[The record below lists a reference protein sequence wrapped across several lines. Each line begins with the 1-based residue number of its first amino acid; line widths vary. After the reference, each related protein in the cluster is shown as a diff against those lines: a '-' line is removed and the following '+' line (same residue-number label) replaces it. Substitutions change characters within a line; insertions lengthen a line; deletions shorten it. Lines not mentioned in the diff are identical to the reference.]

1 MGLLAEFDIIAD
13 FGFKTETPTVGI
25 PIYYDDGMEEFE
37 TVFMDT
43 IEELCPVDTGFLH
56 DSIQVETTDT
66 TVKVW
71 TDCEY
76 AQYVEYG
83 TWKQDPQ
90 PYFEPP
96 VAAALNAATHIW
108 NDAMEEALE
117 EEAEELEEQREGV
130 DEEEEGEPISEGDG
144 PLGGSISALLGITI
158 ALTIIETIKEMFD
171 TSDVVD
177 YGKEE
182 KKEKRK
188 QRRGRSFKGE
198 FKGKDIFSFK
208 VFMPTIIIT

>member
-1 MGLLAEFDIIAD
+1 MGLLVDFDLVDDFEFT
-13 FGFKTETPTVGI
+13 TETPTLGI
-25 PIYYDDGMEEFE
+25 PIDYEEGMNEFE
-37 TVFMDT
+37 TVFMNT
-43 IEELCPVDTGFLH
+43 IDSLCPIDTGFLH
-56 DSIQVETTDT
+56 DSINVEIFDT
-66 TVKVW
+66 SVRAW

-90 PYFEPP
+90 PYFEPA

-130 DEEEEGEPISEGDG
+130 DEEEEGEPISEGEG
-144 PLGGSISALLGITI
+144 PLGGSISALLGIMI
-158 ALTIIETIKEMFD
+158 ALSIVETIKQMFD

-177 YGKEE
+177 YGKG
-182 KKEKRK
+182 KKNGKRK
-188 QRRGRSFKGE
+188 GLKAE
-198 FKGKDIFSFK
+198 FKGKDIFSFRI
-208 VFMPTIIIT
+208 FMPTIIIT

>member
-90 PYFEPP
+90 PYFEPA
-96 VAAALNAATHIW
+96 VEAALDAAIPVW

-117 EEAEELEEQREGV
+117 EEAEELERQQDMI
-130 DEEEEGEPISEGDG
+130 DEEEAAEEGEPMAEGGG
-144 PLGGSISALLGITI
+144 PLGGSITAYLGII
-158 ALTIIETIKEMFD
+158 VALTIVETIKQMFD

-177 YGKEE
+177 YGKG
-182 KKEKRK
+182 KKNGKRK
-188 QRRGRSFKGE
+188 GLKAE
-198 FKGKDIFSFK
+198 FKGKDTFSFRI
-208 VFMPTIIIT
+208 FMPTIIIT

>member
-1 MGLLAEFDIIAD
+1 MGLLVEFDLVAD

-25 PIYYDDGMEEFE
+25 PIDYEDGMEEFE

-56 DSIQVETTDT
+56 DSIQIETIDT
-66 TVKVW
+66 TVKAW

-90 PYFEPP
+90 PYFEPA
-96 VAAALNAATHIW
+96 VEAALDAAIPVW

-117 EEAEELEEQREGV
+117 EEAEELERQQEMID
-130 DEEEEGEPISEGDG
+130 DEEAEEGEPMAEGGG
-144 PLGGSISALLGITI
+144 PLGGSITAYLGIII
-158 ALTIIETIKEMFD
+158 ALTIVETIKQMFD

-177 YGKEE
+177 YGKGERKGLKAKF
-182 KKEKRK
+182 KK
-188 QRRGRSFKGE
+188 
-198 FKGKDIFSFK
+198 KDIFSFRI
-208 VFMPTIIIT
+208 FMPTIIIT

>member
-66 TVKVW
+66 TVKAW

-90 PYFEPP
+90 PYFEPA

-117 EEAEELEEQREGV
+117 EEAEE
-130 DEEEEGEPISEGDG
+130 SEGDG
-144 PLGGSISALLGITI
+144 PLGGSISAILGITI

-198 FKGKDIFSFK
+198 FKGEDIFSFK
-208 VFMPTIIIT
+208 IFMPTIIIT

>member
-1 MGLLAEFDIIAD
+1 MGLLAEFDLVKD
-13 FGFKTETPTVGI
+13 FGFKTETPTIGI
-25 PIYYDDGMEEFE
+25 PIYYNDGMEEFE

-56 DSIQVETTDT
+56 DSIKVETTDT
-66 TVKVW
+66 TVKAW

-83 TWKQDPQ
+83 TWKQDAQ
-90 PYFEPP
+90 PYFEPA
-96 VAAALNAATHIW
+96 VAAALNAATPIW

-117 EEAEELEEQREGV
+117 EEALELEEQREEA
-130 DEEEEGEPISEGDG
+130 DEEEGEPIAEGGG
-144 PLGGSISALLGITI
+144 PLGGSISAYVGMMI
-158 ALTIIETIKEMFD
+158 ALSIVEIIKQTFD

-177 YGKEE
+177 YGKEQ

-188 QRRGRSFKGE
+188 QRKGRSLKANFRGE
-198 FKGKDIFSFK
+198 DIFSFK
-208 VFMPTIIIT
+208 IFMPTITIT